1 MGPSS
6 TQFLTAACRTSSGC
20 LALKIPSPLGLL
32 PDTGSF
38 WRGSEHFL
46 APVALRTK
54 TGPPAPHLELFLQH
68 QSCVECDLVL
78 CWHLHRNLHNRLYL
92 NRLKA
97 SREVESVDLPN
108 CHLIKGIEAGA
119 DDIDILPNGLA
130 FFSVGLKCPG
140 LHSFSPDKPGG
151 ILMMDLKEENPRALE
166 LRISR
171 GFNLASFN
179 PHGISTFIDRDDT
192 VYLFV
197 VNHPEFK
204 NTVEI
209 FKFEEEENSLLHL
222 KTIKHEL
229 LPSVNDIIAVG
240 PAHFYA
246 TNDHYFSDPFLKYLE
261 TYLNLHWANVVY
273 YSPNEVKVVAEG
285 FDAANGINISPD
297 KKYIYVAD
305 ILAHEIHVLEKHP
318 NMNLTQLKVLKLDTL
333 VDNLSI
339 DPSSGDILVGC
350 HPNGQKL
357 FIYDP
362 NNPPSSEVLR
372 IQNILSE
379 KPTVTTVYAN
389 NGSVLQGSSVAS
401 VYDRKLLIGTLYHRA
416 LYCEL

>member
-1 MGPSS
+1 MAPPTELPARPERGSAPGFRAMGR
-6 TQFLTAACRTSSGC
+6 LVAVGLLGIA
-20 LALKIPSPLGLL
+20 LALLGERLL
-32 PDTGSF
+32 
-38 WRGSEHFL
+38 
-46 APVALRTK
+46 ALR
-54 TGPPAPHLELFLQH
+54 
-68 QSCVECDLVL
+68 
-78 CWHLHRNLHNRLYL
+78 

-108 CHLIKGIEAGA
+108 CHLIKGIEAGSE
-119 DDIDILPNGLA
+119 DIDILPNGLA
-130 FFSVGLKCPG
+130 FFSAGLKFPG
-140 LHSFSPDKPGG
+140 LHSFAPDKLGG
-151 ILMMDLKEENPRALE
+151 ILMMDLKEEKPRARE

-171 GFNLASFN
+171 GFDLASFN
-179 PHGISTFIDRDDT
+179 PHGISTFID
-192 VYLFV
+192 
-197 VNHPEFK
+197 NEFK

-209 FKFEEEENSLLHL
+209 FKFEEAENSLLHL
-222 KTIKHEL
+222 KTVKHEL
-229 LPSVNDIIAVG
+229 LPSVNDITAVG

-285 FDAANGINISPD
+285 FDSANGINISPD
-297 KKYIYVAD
+297 NKYIYVAD

-318 NMNLTQLKVLKLDTL
+318 NMNLTQLKVLELDTL

-339 DPSSGDILVGC
+339 DPSSGDIWVGC

-357 FIYDP
+357 FVYDP

-401 VYDRKLLIGTLYHRA
+401 VYDGKLLIGTLYHRA

>member
-1 MGPSS
+1 MGR
-6 TQFLTAACRTSSGC
+6 L
-20 LALKIPSPLGLL
+20 LALSLLGIALALL
-32 PDTGSF
+32 GE
-38 WRGSEHFL
+38 RL
-46 APVALRTK
+46 LALR
-54 TGPPAPHLELFLQH
+54 
-68 QSCVECDLVL
+68 
-78 CWHLHRNLHNRLYL
+78 

-108 CHLIKGIEAGA
+108 CHLIKGIEAGSE
-119 DDIDILPNGLA
+119 DIDILPSGLA

-140 LHSFSPDKPGG
+140 LHSFAPDKPGG

-179 PHGISTFIDRDDT
+179 PHGISTFIDSDDT

-229 LPSVNDIIAVG
+229 LPR
-240 PAHFYA
+240 
-246 TNDHYFSDPFLKYLE
+246 
-261 TYLNLHWANVVY
+261 
-273 YSPNEVKVVAEG
+273 
-285 FDAANGINISPD
+285 
-297 KKYIYVAD
+297 YIYVAD
-305 ILAHEIHVLEKHP
+305 ILAHEIHVLEKQP
-318 NMNLTQLKVLKLDTL
+318 NMNLTQLKVLELDTL
-333 VDNLSI
+333 VDNISI

-357 FIYDP
+357 FVYDP

-389 NGSVLQGSSVAS
+389 NGSILQGSSVAS
-401 VYDRKLLIGTLYHRA
+401 LYDRKLLIGTLYHRA

>member
-1 MGPSS
+1 MGRLVGLS
-6 TQFLTAACRTSSGC
+6 LLGIA
-20 LALKIPSPLGLL
+20 LALLGERLL
-32 PDTGSF
+32 
-38 WRGSEHFL
+38 
-46 APVALRTK
+46 ALR
-54 TGPPAPHLELFLQH
+54 
-68 QSCVECDLVL
+68 
-78 CWHLHRNLHNRLYL
+78 

-97 SREVESVDLPN
+97 SSAVESVDLPN

-119 DDIDILPNGLA
+119 EDIDILPNGLA
-130 FFSVGLKCPG
+130 FLSVGLKCPG
-140 LHSFSPDKPGG
+140 LHSFAPDKPGG
-151 ILMMDLKEENPRALE
+151 ILMMDLKDEKPRALE

-179 PHGISTFIDRDDT
+179 PHGISTFID
-192 VYLFV
+192 
-197 VNHPEFK
+197 ESK

-209 FKFEEEENSLLHL
+209 FKFEEEDNFLLHL

-229 LPSVNDIIAVG
+229 LPSVSDIIAVG
-240 PAHFYA
+240 PTHFYA

-261 TYLNLHWANVVY
+261 TYLNLHWTNVVY
-273 YSPNEVKVVAEG
+273 YSPREVKVVAEG
-285 FDAANGINISPD
+285 FDSANGISISPD

-305 ILAHEIHVLEKHP
+305 TLAHEIHVLEKHP

-379 KPTVTTVYAN
+379 KPVVTTVYAN

>member
-1 MGPSS
+1 MGRLVAMSLVGIS
-6 TQFLTAACRTSSGC
+6 
-20 LALKIPSPLGLL
+20 LALLGE
-32 PDTGSF
+32 
-38 WRGSEHFL
+38 RFL
-46 APVALRTK
+46 ALR
-54 TGPPAPHLELFLQH
+54 
-68 QSCVECDLVL
+68 
-78 CWHLHRNLHNRLYL
+78 NRL
-92 NRLKA
+92 NA
-97 SREVESVDLPN
+97 SREIESIDLPN
-108 CHLIKGIEAGA
+108 CHLIKGIEAGSE
-119 DDIDILPNGLA
+119 DIDILPNGLA
-130 FFSVGLKCPG
+130 FFSVGLKHPG
-140 LHSFSPDKPGG
+140 LHSFAPDRPGG
-151 ILMMDLKEENPRALE
+151 ILMMDLNEKKPRALE

-171 GFNLASFN
+171 GFNLALFN
-179 PHGISTFIDRDDT
+179 PHGISTFIDD

-204 NTVEI
+204 STVEI
-209 FKFEEEENSLLHL
+209 FKYEEEENSLLHI

-229 LPSVNDIIAVG
+229 LPSVNDVVAIG

-246 TNDHYFSDPFLKYLE
+246 TNDHYFSDTFLKYLE
-261 TYLNLHWANVVY
+261 TYFNLHWANVVY

-285 FDAANGINISPD
+285 FDSANGISISPN

-305 ILAHEIHVLEKHP
+305 ILAHEIHVLEKHT

-339 DPSSGDILVGC
+339 DPSSGDIWVGC

-357 FIYDP
+357 FVYDP

-372 IQNILSE
+372 IQNILTM

>member
-1 MGPSS
+1 MGRL
-6 TQFLTAACRTSSGC
+6 LT
-20 LALKIPSPLGLL
+20 LGLL
-32 PDTGSF
+32 G
-38 WRGSEHFL
+38 
-46 APVALRTK
+46 VALALLGERML
-54 TGPPAPHLELFLQH
+54 AL
-68 QSCVECDLVL
+68 
-78 CWHLHRNLHNRLYL
+78 R

-119 DDIDILPNGLA
+119 EDIDILPNGLA
-130 FFSVGLKCPG
+130 FLSVGLKFPG
-140 LHSFSPDKPGG
+140 LHSFAPDKPGG
-151 ILMMDLKEENPRALE
+151 ILMMDLNEEKPRALE

-171 GFNLASFN
+171 GFDLASFN
-179 PHGISTFIDRDDT
+179 PHGISTFIDRD
-192 VYLFV
+192 
-197 VNHPEFK
+197 FK

-209 FKFEEEENSLLHL
+209 FKFLEEENSLLHL

-229 LPSVNDIIAVG
+229 LPSTNDIVAVG
-240 PAHFYA
+240 PTHFYA
-246 TNDHYFSDPFLKYLE
+246 SNDHYFSDPFLKYLE

-273 YSPNEVKVVAEG
+273 YGPNEVKVVAEG
-285 FDAANGINISPD
+285 FDSANGINISPD

-305 ILAHEIHVLEKHP
+305 ILAHEVHVFEKQP
-318 NMNLTQLKVLKLDTL
+318 DMNLTQSKVLPLDTL

-339 DPSSGDILVGC
+339 DPSSGDIWVGC

-357 FIYDP
+357 FVYDP

-401 VYDRKLLIGTLYHRA
+401 VYDGKLLIGTLYHRA
-416 LYCEL
+416 LYCKL

>member
-1 MGPSS
+1 MGRLVALS
-6 TQFLTAACRTSSGC
+6 LLGIA
-20 LALKIPSPLGLL
+20 LALLGERLL
-32 PDTGSF
+32 
-38 WRGSEHFL
+38 
-46 APVALRTK
+46 ALR
-54 TGPPAPHLELFLQH
+54 
-68 QSCVECDLVL
+68 
-78 CWHLHRNLHNRLYL
+78 

-108 CHLIKGIEAGA
+108 CHLIKGIEAGSE
-119 DDIDILPNGLA
+119 DIDILPNGLA

-140 LHSFSPDKPGG
+140 LHSFAPDKPGG

-179 PHGISTFIDRDDT
+179 PHGIGTFIDSDDT

-209 FKFEEEENSLLHL
+209 FKFDEEENSLLHL

-229 LPSVNDIIAVG
+229 LPSVNDIVAVG
-240 PAHFYA
+240 PTHFYA

-285 FDAANGINISPD
+285 FDSANGITISPD

-305 ILAHEIHVLEKHP
+305 IFAHEIHVLEKQP
-318 NMNLTQLKVLKLDTL
+318 SMNLTQLK
-333 VDNLSI
+333 
-339 DPSSGDILVGC
+339 
-350 HPNGQKL
+350 
-357 FIYDP
+357 
-362 NNPPSSEVLR
+362 VLR

-379 KPTVTTVYAN
+379 KPTVTTVYVN

-401 VYDRKLLIGTLYHRA
+401 VFNRKLLIGTLYHKA

>member
-1 MGPSS
+1 MAPPTELPARPERGSAPGFRAMGR
-6 TQFLTAACRTSSGC
+6 LVAVGLLGIA
-20 LALKIPSPLGLL
+20 LALLGERLL
-32 PDTGSF
+32 
-38 WRGSEHFL
+38 
-46 APVALRTK
+46 ALR
-54 TGPPAPHLELFLQH
+54 
-68 QSCVECDLVL
+68 
-78 CWHLHRNLHNRLYL
+78 

-108 CHLIKGIEAGA
+108 CHLIKGIEAGSE
-119 DDIDILPNGLA
+119 DIDIVPNGLA
-130 FFSVGLKCPG
+130 FFSAGLKFPG
-140 LHSFSPDKPGG
+140 LHSFAPDKPGG
-151 ILMMDLKEENPRALE
+151 ILMMDLKEEKPRARE

-171 GFNLASFN
+171 GFDLASFN
-179 PHGISTFIDRDDT
+179 PHGISTFIDNDDT

-209 FKFEEEENSLLHL
+209 FKFEEAENSLLHL
-222 KTIKHEL
+222 KTVKHEL
-229 LPSVNDIIAVG
+229 LPSVNDITAVG

-285 FDAANGINISPD
+285 FDSANGINISPD
-297 KKYIYVAD
+297 NKYIYVAD
-305 ILAHEIHVLEKHP
+305 VLAHEIHVLEKHP
-318 NMNLTQLKVLKLDTL
+318 NMNLTQLKVLELDTL

-339 DPSSGDILVGC
+339 DPSSGDIWVGC

-357 FIYDP
+357 FVYDP

-401 VYDRKLLIGTLYHRA
+401 VYDGKLLIGTLYHRA

>member
-1 MGPSS
+1 MGRLVAVS
-6 TQFLTAACRTSSGC
+6 LLGIA
-20 LALKIPSPLGLL
+20 LALLGER
-32 PDTGSF
+32 F
-38 WRGSEHFL
+38 W
-46 APVALRTK
+46 ALR
-54 TGPPAPHLELFLQH
+54 
-68 QSCVECDLVL
+68 
-78 CWHLHRNLHNRLYL
+78 

-97 SREVESVDLPN
+97 SRELESIDLPN
-108 CHLIKGIEAGA
+108 CHLIKGIEAGSE
-119 DDIDILPNGLA
+119 DIDILPNGLA
-130 FFSVGLKCPG
+130 FFSVGLKFPG
-140 LHSFSPDKPGG
+140 LYSFTPDKPGG
-151 ILMMDLKEENPRALE
+151 ILMMDLKEDRPRALE

-179 PHGISTFIDRDDT
+179 PHGISTFIDEDDT

-209 FKFEEEENSLLHL
+209 FKYEDNDNSLLHI
-222 KTIKHEL
+222 KTIEHEL
-229 LPSVNDIIAVG
+229 LPSVNDLVAVG

-246 TNDHYFSDPFLKYLE
+246 TNDHYFSDTFLKYLE
-261 TYLNLHWANVVY
+261 TYLNLHWANVIY

-285 FDAANGINISPD
+285 FDSASGISISPD

-305 ILAHEIHVLEKHP
+305 LLAHEIHVLEKQS

-339 DPSSGDILVGC
+339 DPSSGDIWVGC
-350 HPNGQKL
+350 HSNGQKL
-357 FIYDP
+357 FVYDP

-372 IQNILSE
+372 IQNILTE
-379 KPTVTTVYAN
+379 KPIVTTIYAN
-389 NGSVLQGSSVAS
+389 NGSVLQGSSVAT
-401 VYDRKLLIGTLYHRA
+401 VYDGKLLIGTLYHRA